1 MLVLEKCVGMT
12 EELQLCVCVCFFPHV
27 SQECCGTLLGVD
39 HYLSHST
46 TTLLLVIP
54 STKTDKQKKKQ
65 LHNYY
70 IYYTKV
76 CVYVKQ

>member
-46 TTLLLVIP
+46 TTLLLLIP
-54 STKTDKQKKKQ
+54 STKTNKQKNNFTITTSTTLK
-65 LHNYY
+65 Y
-70 IYYTKV
+70 
-76 CVYVKQ
+76 VYM